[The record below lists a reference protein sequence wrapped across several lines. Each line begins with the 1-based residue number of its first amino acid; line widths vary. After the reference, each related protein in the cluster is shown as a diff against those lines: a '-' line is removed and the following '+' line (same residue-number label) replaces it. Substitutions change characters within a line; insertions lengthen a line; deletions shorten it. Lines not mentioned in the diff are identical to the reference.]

1 MIKSSKINTV
11 VCDKVI
17 LFFTEK
23 DIENAQ
29 LNNDDIINILNAVS
43 EKEDQEK
50 IIFILSTQL
59 MVLRNIQA
67 LQFLLLLL
75 SIVACRL

>member
-23 DIENAQ
+23 DIENETPVIGYYY
-29 LNNDDIINILNAVS
+29 DETFKMEDI
-43 EKEDQEK
+43 
-50 IIFILSTQL
+50 
-59 MVLRNIQA
+59 LRNSKYGLYIQTHMKEG
-67 LQFLLLLL
+67 
-75 SIVACRL
+75 R